1 MALTKTQVSELYT
14 AIFNR
19 ASEGDGNAYWAG
31 LNASAATIAQGMLDT
46 TDAATYFGTSLAT
59 DQAFVEHIY
68 LNTLNKTVTDDAAG
82 IAYWVSLLDGT
93 ADGTMHT
100 RGEVVSGLV
109 SAVASYSTSTD
120 PATIIAYNQFTNR
133 VAVSD
138 YTADTVATAPT
149 DYATSLSYSGSLTV
163 TNDAATVTTAQTA
176 VVAIATTEDAAKTIT
191 YTIAPAAA
199 SVTEGNAIVFTLTA
213 SEAKSVTATTL
224 NYQITGV
231 EVAGGTATPADD
243 LGNVT
248 GTVTIAAGATTGT
261 ITLTPTNDG
270 VIEGYE
276 GFKVTVLDSAFAT
289 VATSSN
295 VVISDG
301 ASSGTTQSL
310 LTTTDNLT
318 GTSGDDT
325 FNSVA
330 IVPTTT
336 SGTTLS
342 AGDTIAAGDGIDTLN
357 ISVSGTSTAA
367 STIQA
372 FQASG
377 LEKILVS
384 NFDTGATESWTQ
396 TIDTTLVTG
405 LTTIGL
411 SSSGS
416 LGDTV
421 FTGMNSL
428 VAAEMKNG
436 AGDLTL
442 TYNATP
448 IAGTTDTQALTVS
461 NVSAGT
467 FITSGVETV
476 AVTTEL
482 AASTLTNIFGATTS
496 TSPAKITVA
505 GSQNLTVTGAIT
517 SATVDASTMTGA
529 LTMLAGAG
537 NQTITGGTGN
547 DVIDMST
554 NLTIADVINGGA
566 GTDTLKLSVGS
577 DTIDATAV
585 TGELIGVTN
594 VENIQINSTGTAVLD
609 LNGYSGVTTVEAAA
623 NVKTITIATAGDG
636 ADADV
641 WTGTLNG
648 VNFTAAAADSS
659 GNQVADQTDAATKIA
674 AAIDAL
680 SGFTATSSV
689 NVVTVT
695 STTGEAVE
703 LSNINDSITTDN
715 ATATISAYT
724 GNVSFTNLAAGVAL
738 DIYSGDSVTYSLKDA
753 SGLTDS
759 ATVNLK
765 TTTADK
771 GFSHTTG
778 TLVINE
784 VETLN
789 LDSSG
794 LVNSATAYSA
804 NTLSTLSSDSK
815 LTTLNVT
822 GDTNL
827 TITTMTSPT
836 KLATINA
843 STFTGDLSIAGTN
856 VALNQTITTGSG
868 NDTIAMG
875 AFLTNADV
883 INGGSNTAVIATGAA
898 GADTLT
904 ATVTSA
910 TATTGAFN
918 ISNVERINLTNAG
931 TAIVNAAGITGATEI
946 AVLTNTTQTTIS
958 NLAAGTAVGVGIRD
972 TDGDTDGIL
981 VLSLADETG
990 TADSLTVNFNDTAT
1004 ANTNTVNLKGTA
1016 IENYTFNFG
1025 TDTGTTKDSSLA
1037 KTALT
1042 VSSLNAS
1049 KITVA
1054 GATYDV
1060 AHTLSLGTLDT
1071 ETVTLDASTYAG
1083 ILTATA
1089 STSATNVTV
1098 KGGVLHVLAGNAS
1111 NDTFTVTA
1119 GSANADVSI
1128 DGAGGT
1134 GDTLTYNLVAGAA
1147 DLDSIAN
1154 IETLNLVI
1162 ANSAAVTMN
1171 AADSADGL
1179 QGSTSTTITGGNSL
1193 SSLTIGATDALTT
1206 TTMKTLDA
1214 SAFAGTVALTF
1225 VTDAIGAGVTVK
1237 GGVSTTDAI
1246 TTLYSADATIASM
1259 TGIET
1264 LNLSA
1269 FNADININMVNV
1281 TGLTKVAVLDASN
1294 DDLVLT
1300 DLATGVTIDWTSQAT
1315 TSTLTIDLVD
1325 KATNTANTQT
1335 VNLLAG
1341 AAAGGILVATDIETL
1356 TIDNAKAGAALDLSG
1371 LSMTTALETSKLV
1384 MTGAV
1389 ATTISSLNAD
1399 VTIIDASAMTAGLTV
1414 SAISATTAMTVTGG
1428 SGDDSLLHNNTSDV
1442 INAGDGTSDTLTVS
1456 FQAIGKSIDVDLS
1469 KATGVDMISVGGV
1482 AGTVQSDFE
1491 NITLTNFVGTGSNI
1505 TGSTGANTI
1514 IGSGYTDAITAG
1526 EGIDSIT
1533 GGAGQDYIT
1542 LTESTAVADTV
1553 IFNGAFSAGVLTA
1566 DTITGYAAADLLD
1579 IQFNLANGGT
1589 AATSALVAL
1598 TPVAGAADSTATI
1611 NDVIFTLGGAGDQMA
1626 TGTTID
1632 TAIANAVTAL
1642 TSGADFSSANI
1653 TTADSLIIALDDGV
1667 NTFVYHYVADGTA
1680 GTTAAAD
1687 LELICVLNG
1696 MTDANTLVVGDFI

>member
-59 DQAFVEHIY
+59 NQAFVEHIY
-68 LNTLNKTVTDDAAG
+68 LNTLNKTVAQDATG
-82 IAYWVSLLDGT
+82 IAYWVDLLDAG
-93 ADGTMHT
+93 HT

-109 SAVASYSTSTD
+109 SAVADYATSTD
-120 PATIIAYNQFTNR
+120 ATTLAAYNQFTNR

-138 YTADTVATAPT
+138 YTADTLATAPS
-149 DYATSLSYSGSLTV
+149 DYATSTSFSSGLTV
-163 TNDAATVTTAQTA
+163 TDAIGTVTTAKAA
-176 VVAIATTEDAAKTIT
+176 VVVTHDANVTPT
-191 YTIAPAAA
+191 YTIASDVA
-199 SVTEGNAIVFTLTA
+199 SVTEGGNVVFTVTA
-213 SEAKSVTATTL
+213 SAALLNSATTL
-224 NYQITGV
+224 NYQISGV
-231 EVAGGTATPADD
+231 EVAGGTATPASD
-243 LGNVT
+243 LGKVT
-248 GTVTIAAGATTGT
+248 GEVSIAAGATTGT
-261 ITLTPTNDG
+261 ITLTPTDDG
-270 VIEGYE
+270 VTEGYE
-276 GFKVTVLDSAFAT
+276 GFKVTILDTAFAT
-289 VATSSN
+289 VATSGN
-295 VVISDG
+295 VVIKDG

-318 GTSGDDT
+318 GTSGNDT
-325 FNSVA
+325 FNSVVILTA
-330 IVPTTT
+330 ATA
-336 SGTTLS
+336 GTTLS
-342 AGDTIAAGDGIDTLN
+342 AGDVMAAGDGIDTLN
-357 ISVSGTSTAA
+357 ISASGLDNAGITT
-367 STIQA
+367 QA
-372 FQASG
+372 FQATG

-384 NFDTGATESWTQ
+384 NFNTGSASQ
-396 TIDTTLVTG
+396 TFDTTLVSG
-405 LTTIGL
+405 LTTVGT
-411 SSSGS
+411 SSSGAA
-416 LGDTV
+416 GDTV
-421 FTGMNSL
+421 FTGLNAI

-442 TYNATP
+442 TYGATA
-448 IAGTTDTQALTVS
+448 IAGTADTQALAVS
-461 NVSAGT
+461 NMSAGT
-467 FITSGVETV
+467 FVAAGVETV
-476 AVTTEL
+476 AITTST
-482 AASTLTNIFGATTS
+482 AASTLTAITATSAT
-496 TSPAKITVA
+496 KITVA
-505 GSQNLTVTGAIT
+505 GDQNLTVTGAIST
-517 SATVDASTMTGA
+517 AAVDASTMTGT
-529 LTMLAGAG
+529 LTMLAGAA

-554 NLTIADVINGGA
+554 NLTIADVINGGD

-577 DTIDATAV
+577 ATIDATAV

-594 VENIQINSTGTAVLD
+594 VENIQINSTGTAILD
-609 LNGYSGVTTVEAAA
+609 LNGFAGVSTVEAAA
-623 NVKTITIATAGDG
+623 NVLSAALTVANESVGDTITF
-636 ADADV
+636 
-641 WTGTLNG
+641 TLNG
-648 VNFTAAAADSS
+648 TQYTTAAIVATATSAAGDSAEE
-659 GNQVADQTDAATKIA
+659 VLATKIN
-674 AAIDAL
+674 AIT
-680 SGFTATSSV
+680 GFTGVASANTVTITNTGASSE
-689 NVVTVT
+689 VVTFTIDSVSDAGGLNVAGGVDGGAFAV
-695 STTGEAVE
+695 STVNTY
-703 LSNINDSITTDN
+703 ND
-715 ATATISAYT
+715 
-724 GNVSFTNLAAGVAL
+724 VSFNNLAAGVAL
-738 DIYSGDSVTYSLKDA
+738 DIYSGNSVTYALKDA

-1054 GATYDV
+1054 GATNDV

-1171 AADSADGL
+1171 AAGSADGL

-1356 TIDNAKAGAALDLSG
+1356 TIDNARAGAALDLSG

-1399 VTIIDASAMTAGLTV
+1399 VTIIDASAMTAGFIMTGR
-1414 SAISATTAMTVTGG
+1414 SATG
-1428 SGDDSLLHNNTSDV
+1428 
-1442 INAGDGTSDTLTVS
+1442 
-1456 FQAIGKSIDVDLS
+1456 
-1469 KATGVDMISVGGV
+1469 IS
-1482 AGTVQSDFE
+1482 T
-1491 NITLTNFVGTGSNI
+1491 I
-1505 TGSTGANTI
+1505 TGSTEADTIIMMNSGDILNATSNTSATATDTDLLDINFAAVLGGLEVNLANT
-1514 IGSGYTDAITAG
+1514 GDQVTTFNGAANAAVQSNFTSVDASGYTGSFGAQLTANALGSTMTGTANADVINGGTGADTISGDAG
-1526 EGIDSIT
+1526 SDSIT
-1533 GGAGQDYIT
+1533 ISGANNTVT
-1542 LTESTAVADTV
+1542 LNQVA
-1553 IFNGAFSAGVLTA
+1553 GL
-1566 DTITGYAAADLLD
+1566 DTITGFATGDT
-1579 IQFNLANGGT
+1579 LANAAGNEIGT
-1589 AATSALVAL
+1589 ATSGTEVTKTAAFATAALATDTTNILTFNASTTSALA
-1598 TPVAGAADSTATI
+1598 TTGTATI
-1611 NDVIFTLGGAGDQMA
+1611 TDFTDVAFGGDVM
-1626 TGTTID
+1626 TYLD
-1632 TAIANAVTAL
+1632 EVYSVTAIATEAVVILNDGT
-1642 TSGADFSSANI
+1642 
-1653 TTADSLIIALDDGV
+1653 DS
-1667 NTFVYHYVADGTA
+1667 FVYYFLNDSDTTFDA
-1680 GTTAAAD
+1680 GDTLTLVGQVTDHVIVAAD
-1687 LELICVLNG
+1687 VAVL
-1696 MTDANTLVVGDFI
+1696 